1 MYSIDDIGDFD
12 SGTLGDF
19 IKAYRDSLKAQRD
32 SNIKQLNQQRRN
44 AQVSLMGAANRRG
57 TLYSNFPQRDK
68 IRYDTETY
76 MPAYIRAQEGY
87 QSGLDSLRAN
97 AVNLWNKIKT
107 YKEAISDYD
116 SDIV

>member
-1 MYSIDDIGDFD
+1 MYSIDDMGDLS

-44 AQVSLMGAANRRG
+44 AQASLMGAANRRG

-68 IRYDTETY
+68 IRYDTDSY
-76 MPAYIRAQEGY
+76 MPAYVKVQEGY

-107 YKEAISDYD
+107 YKEAIADYD
-116 SDIV
+116 SDVV